1 MITIMKWMSIFT
13 GVFLGVWGIGLLPV
27 TGQISKEPDLKLIE
41 QSGKLLL
48 QVKMDEPVDSLSRVL
63 ATIST
68 DALIAGLP
76 TDDARKT
83 FWINIYNAYFQ
94 ILASKEKKTRP
105 AIFKEK
111 LITIGGIKLSLD
123 QIEHGIL
130 RRYRS
135 KLSLGYLPQFF
146 PGKIIKQL
154 AVSKIDYRIHFA
166 LNCGANSCPPI
177 AFYDY
182 SKIDKQLSLAA
193 SSFLKTDTEIDAAKK
208 QVRVSRILQ
217 WFKAD
222 FGGNK
227 GIKVILNKYLNQDF
241 SGYSLKFKEY
251 DWTQKMKN
259 FDS

>member
-1 MITIMKWMSIFT
+1 MI
-13 GVFLGVWGIGLLPV
+13 LALWGIGLLPV
-27 TGQISKEPDLKLIE
+27 TTPTGQAPDRKLIE
-41 QSGKLLL
+41 LSGQLLL
-48 QVKMDEPVDSLSRVL
+48 QVKKDEPVDSLRQVL
-63 ATIST
+63 SKLKT
-68 DALIAGLP
+68 DELMSGLP
-76 TDDARKT
+76 DDDSRKT

-94 ILASKEKKTRP
+94 ILATKEKKTRP

-111 LITIGGIKLSLD
+111 LITIGGIELSLD

-166 LNCGANSCPPI
+166 LNCGATSCPPI

-182 SKIDKQLSLAA
+182 GKIDKQLSIAA
-193 SSFLKTDTEIDAAKK
+193 SSFLKTDTQVDTLKK
-208 QVRVSRILQ
+208 QVMVSKILQ

-222 FGGNK
+222 FGGNR
-227 GIKVILNKYLNQDF
+227 GIKEILQKYLGQDF
-241 SGYSLKFKEY
+241 SEYSLQFKEY

>member
-1 MITIMKWMSIFT
+1 MKWIMVIA
-13 GVFLGVWGIGLLPV
+13 GLVLALWGIGLLPV
-27 TGQISKEPDLKLIE
+27 AGQANKEPDQKLIE
-41 QSGKLLL
+41 LSGKLLL
-48 QVKMDEPVDSLSRVL
+48 QVKMDQSVDSLREAL
-63 ATIST
+63 AKIETDTLIS
-68 DALIAGLP
+68 GLSN
-76 TDDARKT
+76 DEARKT

-94 ILASKEKKTRP
+94 ILATKEKKTRP

-111 LITIGGIKLSLD
+111 LITIGGLRLSLD

-166 LNCGANSCPPI
+166 LNCGATSCPPI
-177 AFYDY
+177 AFYNY
-182 SKIDKQLSLAA
+182 GKIDKQLDIAA
-193 SSFLKTDTEIDAAKK
+193 SSFLKTDTEVDSLKK
-208 QVRVSRILQ
+208 QVTVSRILQ

-227 GIKVILNKYLNQDF
+227 GIKLILKQYMNQDF
-241 SGYSLKFKEY
+241 SDYSLEFKEY

>member
-1 MITIMKWMSIFT
+1 MMNQLKWIWIIA
-13 GVFLGVWGIGLLPV
+13 GIVLALWGIGLLPV
-27 TGQISKEPDLKLIE
+27 TGQTNKEPDRKLVDL
-41 QSGKLLL
+41 SGKLLL
-48 QVKMDEPVDSLSRVL
+48 QVKMDEPVDSLREVL
-63 ATIST
+63 AKIET
-68 DALIAGLP
+68 DSLIWSLSN
-76 TDDARKT
+76 DDARKT

-94 ILASKEKKTRP
+94 ILATKEKKTRP

-111 LITIGGIKLSLD
+111 RITIGGVRLSLD

-135 KLSLGYLPQFF
+135 KFSLGYLPQFF

-154 AVSKIDYRIHFA
+154 AVSQIDYRIHFA
-166 LNCGANSCPPI
+166 LNCGATSCPPI

-182 SKIDKQLSLAA
+182 SKIDKQLSIAA
-193 SSFLKTDTEIDAAKK
+193 SSFLKTDTQIDSLEK
-208 QVRVSRILQ
+208 QVMVSRILQ

-227 GIKVILNKYLNQDF
+227 GIRIILKKYLSQDF
-241 SGYSLKFKEY
+241 SDYSLKFKEY

>member
-1 MITIMKWMSIFT
+1 MKWIMVIA
-13 GVFLGVWGIGLLPV
+13 GLVLALWGIGLLPV
-27 TGQISKEPDLKLIE
+27 AGQANKEPDRKLIE
-41 QSGKLLL
+41 LSGKLLL
-48 QVKMDEPVDSLSRVL
+48 QVKMDQSVNSLREAL
-63 ATIST
+63 AKIETDTLIS
-68 DALIAGLP
+68 GLP
-76 TDDARKT
+76 NDDARKT

-94 ILASKEKKTRP
+94 ILATKEKKTRP

-111 LITIGGIKLSLD
+111 LITIGGLRLSLD

-166 LNCGANSCPPI
+166 LNCGATSCPPI
-177 AFYDY
+177 AFYNY
-182 SKIDKQLSLAA
+182 GKIDKQLEIAA
-193 SSFLKTDTEIDAAKK
+193 SSFLKTDTEVDSLKK
-208 QVRVSRILQ
+208 QVTVSRILQ

-227 GIKVILNKYLNQDF
+227 GIKLILKQYMNQDF
-241 SGYSLKFKEY
+241 SDYSLEFKEY

>member
-1 MITIMKWMSIFT
+1 MI
-13 GVFLGVWGIGLLPV
+13 LALWGIGLLPV
-27 TGQISKEPDLKLIE
+27 NAPTGQAPDRNLIE
-41 QSGKLLL
+41 LSGKLLL
-48 QVKMDEPVDSLSRVL
+48 QVKKDEPVDSLRQVL
-63 ATIST
+63 AKLKTDELIS
-68 DALIAGLP
+68 GLP
-76 TDDARKT
+76 DDDSRKT

-94 ILASKEKKTRP
+94 ILATKEKKTRP

-111 LITIGGIKLSLD
+111 LISIGGIKLSLD

-166 LNCGANSCPPI
+166 LNCGATSCPPI

-182 SKIDKQLSLAA
+182 DKIDKQLSIAA
-193 SSFLKTDTEIDAAKK
+193 SSFLKTDTQVDTVKK
-208 QVRVSRILQ
+208 QVMVSKIMQ

-222 FGGNK
+222 FGGNM
-227 GIKVILNKYLNQDF
+227 GIKEILQKYLEQDF
-241 SGYSLKFKEY
+241 SEYSLKFKEY

>member
-1 MITIMKWMSIFT
+1 MVIAGLVLAI
-13 GVFLGVWGIGLLPV
+13 WGIGLLPV
-27 TGQISKEPDLKLIE
+27 AGQTNKEPDQKLIE
-41 QSGKLLL
+41 LSGKLLL
-48 QVKMDEPVDSLSRVL
+48 QVKMDQSVDSLREAL
-63 ATIST
+63 AKIETDTLIS
-68 DALIAGLP
+68 GLSN
-76 TDDARKT
+76 DDARKT
-83 FWINIYNAYFQ
+83 FWINIYNTYFQ
-94 ILASKEKKTRP
+94 ILATKEKKTRP

-111 LITIGGIKLSLD
+111 LITIGGLRLSLD

-166 LNCGANSCPPI
+166 LNCGATSCPPI
-177 AFYDY
+177 AFYNY
-182 SKIDKQLSLAA
+182 GKIDKQLDIAA
-193 SSFLKTDTEIDAAKK
+193 SSFLKTDTEVDSLKK
-208 QVRVSRILQ
+208 QVTVSRILQ

-227 GIKVILNKYLNQDF
+227 GIKLILKQYMNQDF
-241 SGYSLKFKEY
+241 SDYSLEFKEY

>member
-1 MITIMKWMSIFT
+1 MKWILMIAAM
-13 GVFLGVWGIGLLPV
+13 VLAVWAVGLLPV
-27 TGQISKEPDLKLIE
+27 TGPSNKEPDLKLIE
-41 QSGKLLL
+41 LSEKLLL
-48 QVKMDEPVDSLSRVL
+48 QVKMDVPVDSLRSALTQVTTDEL
-63 ATIST
+63 IS
-68 DALIAGLP
+68 GLP
-76 TDDARKT
+76 NDDARKT

-94 ILASKEKKTRP
+94 ILATREKKTRP

-111 LITIGGIKLSLD
+111 LITIGSMKLSLD

-154 AVSKIDYRIHFA
+154 AVSEIDYRIHFA
-166 LNCGANSCPPI
+166 LNCGATSCPPI

-182 SKIDKQLSLAA
+182 AKIDKQLSIAA
-193 SSFLKTDTEIDAAKK
+193 SSFLKTDTQVDAQKK
-208 QVRVSRILQ
+208 QVTVSRILQ

-227 GIKVILNKYLNQDF
+227 GIKVILEKYLEQDF
-241 SGYSLKFKEY
+241 SKYSLKFKEY
-251 DWTQKMKN
+251 DWTQKMNN

>member
-1 MITIMKWMSIFT
+1 MKWILMIA
-13 GVFLGVWGIGLLPV
+13 GLFLALWGIGLLPV
-27 TGQISKEPDLKLIE
+27 NDQGSQDPERKLIDL
-41 QSGKLLL
+41 SGKLLL
-48 QVKMDEPVDSLSRVL
+48 QVKKDEPVDSLREVL
-63 ATIST
+63 SKI
-68 DALIAGLP
+68 ALDRLVSGLSS
-76 TDDARKT
+76 DDARKT

-94 ILASKEKKTRP
+94 ILAIKEKKTRP
-105 AIFKEK
+105 AIFEEK
-111 LITIGGIKLSLD
+111 LITIAGTRLSLD

-135 KLSLGYLPQFF
+135 KFSLGYLPQFF

-154 AVSKIDYRIHFA
+154 AVSTIDYRIHFA

-182 SKIDKQLSLAA
+182 DKIDKQLSIAA
-193 SSFLKTDTEIDAAKK
+193 SSFLKTDSQVDTLKK
-208 QVRVSRILQ
+208 QVMVSKIMQ

-227 GIKVILNKYLNQDF
+227 GIKVILQKYLEQDF
-241 SGYSLKFKEY
+241 SEYSLKFKEY

-259 FDS
+259 FES

>member
-1 MITIMKWMSIFT
+1 MIAGIF
-13 GVFLGVWGIGLLPV
+13 LALWGIGLLPAED
-27 TGQISKEPDLKLIE
+27 QIHTEPDRKLIE
-41 QSGKLLL
+41 LSGKLLL
-48 QVKMDEPVDSLSRVL
+48 QVKKEEPVDSLRAVL
-63 ATIST
+63 SEINPDRLVS
-68 DALIAGLP
+68 GLP
-76 TDDARKT
+76 DDDARKT

-94 ILASKEKKTRP
+94 ILATKEKKTRP
-105 AIFKEK
+105 AIFRDK

-135 KLSLGYLPQFF
+135 KFSLGYLPQFF
-146 PGKIIKQL
+146 PGKRIKQL

-166 LNCGANSCPPI
+166 LNCGATSCPPI

-182 SKIDKQLSLAA
+182 DKIDQQLGIAA
-193 SSFLKTDTEIDAAKK
+193 SSFLKTDTKVDTVKK
-208 QVRVSRILQ
+208 EVEVSKIMQ

-227 GIKVILNKYLNQDF
+227 GIKEILKKYMGQDF
-241 SGYSLKFKEY
+241 SEYSLKFKDY

>member
-1 MITIMKWMSIFT
+1 MKWILMIA
-13 GVFLGVWGIGLLPV
+13 GLFLALWGIGLLPV
-27 TGQISKEPDLKLIE
+27 TDQTHTEPDRKLIE
-41 QSGKLLL
+41 LSGKLLL
-48 QVKMDEPVDSLSRVL
+48 QVKKDEPVDSLRQVL
-63 ATIST
+63 ANLKTEDLIS
-68 DALIAGLP
+68 GLP
-76 TDDARKT
+76 NDDARKT

-94 ILASKEKKTRP
+94 ILATKEQKTRP
-105 AIFKEK
+105 AIFTDK
-111 LITIGGIKLSLD
+111 LINIGGIKLSLD

-154 AVSKIDYRIHFA
+154 AVSEIDYRIHFA
-166 LNCGANSCPPI
+166 LNCGATSCPPI

-182 SKIDKQLSLAA
+182 GKIDQQLGIAA
-193 SSFLKTDTEIDAAKK
+193 SSFLKTDTEVDTVKK
-208 QVRVSRILQ
+208 EVRVSKIMQ

-227 GIKVILNKYLNQDF
+227 RIKEILQKYLEQDF
-241 SGYSLKFKEY
+241 SEYSLKFKEY

>member
-1 MITIMKWMSIFT
+1 MKWILMIAC
-13 GVFLGVWGIGLLPV
+13 LILALWGIGLLPV
-27 TGQISKEPDLKLIE
+27 TAPMSQEPDRKLIE
-41 QSGKLLL
+41 LSGKLLL
-48 QVKMDEPVDSLSRVL
+48 QVKMDEPVDSLR
-63 ATIST
+63 
-68 DALIAGLP
+68 DALAKLKTDHLMSGLP
-76 TDDARKT
+76 NDDARKT

-94 ILASKEKKTRP
+94 ILATKDKKTRP

-130 RRYRS
+130 RRFRS

-146 PGKIIKQL
+146 PGKTIKQL

-166 LNCGANSCPPI
+166 LNCGATSCPPI
-177 AFYDY
+177 AFYEY
-182 SKIDKQLSLAA
+182 AKIDKQLSIAA
-193 SSFLKTDTEIDAAKK
+193 ASFLKTDTQVDTLKK
-208 QVRVSRILQ
+208 QVRVSKIMQ

-227 GIKVILNKYLNQDF
+227 GIKVILEKYLEQDF
-241 SGYSLKFKEY
+241 SEYSLEFKEY